1 MMLFLLLS
9 VVCARRPAR
18 SYMRLVSYFGYV
30 TLLIPGTRGTR
41 SKRSCQS
48 DHPVIPCE
56 EALARGWRGELYLY
70 KTPALV
76 RAWKVRRTIAAAVC
90 YRSTL
95 LRSVVTRH
103 KLRIGQLVVS
113 FQWPRCRAHQKASWP
128 LY

>member
-1 MMLFLLLS
+1 MIFYLLL

-18 SYMRLVSYFGYV
+18 SYIRLVSYFGYV

-76 RAWKVRRTIAAAVC
+76 RAWKVRRTIAAAVS
-90 YRSTL
+90 YTSTI
-95 LRSVVTRH
+95 LRSVVSRH
-103 KLRIGQLVVS
+103 KLRIGQLVA
-113 FQWPRCRAHQKASWP
+113 FFEWQCCRAHRKASLP
-128 LY
+128 FY